1 MSFISV
7 CGLKEVKSSSSA
19 DDITTTED
27 EQEREPFYRQIF
39 LQLRLL
45 LRFSMAED
53 VYNLCYCGLYVSEM
67 GYLLSFVFINAWTS
81 QFFVD
86 HTDGLS
92 KAMNLS
98 ETITTTSMFI
108 GLILGL
114 ALGHIIDRCAIIC
127 IFLICYLTRAAGL
140 MIMTCVIT
148 DFERQTGL
156 LYCSFF
162 AMTSGTFCQTI
173 VSQSLLNKRM
183 IAPTR
188 EIMNGMGQACRALGI
203 MTTTGLGAA
212 LS

>member
-1 MSFISV
+1 
-7 CGLKEVKSSSSA
+7 
-19 DDITTTED
+19 
-27 EQEREPFYRQIF
+27 
-39 LQLRLL
+39 
-45 LRFSMAED
+45 MAEA
-53 VYNLCYCGLYVSEM
+53 VYNVCYCGLYVSEM

-86 HTDGLS
+86 HPDGLS
-92 KAMNLS
+92 KAMDLS
-98 ETITTTSMFI
+98 EVITTTSMGI
-108 GLILGL
+108 GLFMGL
-114 ALGHIIDRCAIIC
+114 VLGHVIDRCAIMYVFIS
-127 IFLICYLTRAAGL
+127 CYLTRAAGL

-148 DFERQTGL
+148 DYEQQRGL

-173 VSQSLLNKRM
+173 VAQSLLNKRM